1 MLLLNLI
8 VAGALVAITFAIH
21 FAGLVGLSALIRRRD
36 MPHVNLTTVAGQG
49 LAIFFILISLFALH
63 SVEIWVFTFAYLLL
77 DVFPDIETAVY
88 YSTSSFSTVGFG
100 DVVISQDW
108 RMLGAAESV
117 IGFLLL
123 GWSTA
128 FLVSVSA
135 RVRTFEAHIEQL
147 DDKD

>member
-8 VAGALVAITFAIH
+8 VAGVLVSICFAVH
-21 FAGLVGLSALIRRRD
+21 FAGLVGLSALIRKRGD
-36 MPHVNLTTVAGQG
+36 THVNLSTVAGQG
-49 LAIFFILISLFALH
+49 VAIFFILISLFALH
-63 SVEIWVFTFAYLLL
+63 SIEIWIFTFAYLSL
-77 DVFPDIETAVY
+77 DIFPDVETAVY
-88 YSTSSFSTVGFG
+88 YSTTTFTTVGYG
-100 DVVISQDW
+100 DVVVDKGW

-135 RVRTFEAHIEQL
+135 RVRSFEARIEQL
-147 DDKD
+147 DDD

>member
-8 VAGALVAITFAIH
+8 VAGVLVSISFAVH
-21 FAGLVGLSALIRRRD
+21 FAGLVGLSALIRKRGD
-36 MPHVNLTTVAGQG
+36 THVNLSTVAGQG
-49 LAIFFILISLFALH
+49 IAIFFILISLFALH
-63 SVEIWVFTFAYLLL
+63 SIEIWIFTFAYLALGI
-77 DVFPDIETAVY
+77 FPDIDTAVY
-88 YSTSSFSTVGFG
+88 YSTTTFTTVGYG
-100 DVVISQDW
+100 DVVVGEDW

-135 RVRTFEAHIEQL
+135 RVRNFEARIEQL
-147 DDKD
+147 DDD